1 MWPRVLHGPMR
12 AGGVA
17 RPGGDDD
24 VHFLFSFFSSDKN
37 EVSPGVSNSVVSF
50 HFASNHSLL
59 SDSWYV

>member
-1 MWPRVLHGPMR
+1 MAR
-12 AGGVA
+12 A
-17 RPGGDDD
+17 GGDDD

-37 EVSPGVSNSVVSF
+37 EASPGVGNSVVSF